1 MKTTKNEGFVLTQFS
16 SADRKAFKLII
27 ELLSPLV
34 ELQPLGRYSTMSA
47 DEVWLTLVEQA
58 SVMGSARPIERLAS
72 DCGKYR
78 KFKEAVSLSAV
89 TSQPNPTTYVS
100 QTLKEFSATRFYR
113 RAADKLVAI
122 LGSPNVFK
130 GGRFLLLE
138 GLSHKDD
145 ATQTRNDLIRRCPIF
160 HLKSASDFM
169 IGVGLSHDVIA
180 LDTRIIGI
188 FRDHFGYNL
197 TVNQIQSNPKYY
209 FSLEAALG
217 EICHEESIP
226 LALIDRLLSNFSNLS
241 IIELAV
247 RRPGLIDRLR

>member
-34 ELQPLGRYSTMSA
+34 ELQTLGRYSTMSA

-113 RAADKLVAI
+113 RAADKLVAYW
-122 LGSPNVFK
+122 
-130 GGRFLLLE
+130 GRRTCLKAE
-138 GLSHKDD
+138 GFCFW
-145 ATQTRNDLIRRCPIF
+145 RVYLIRTTL
-160 HLKSASDFM
+160 LKHEMISSDVVPFF
-169 IGVGLSHDVIA
+169 ISKVL
-180 LDTRIIGI
+180 
-188 FRDHFGYNL
+188 
-197 TVNQIQSNPKYY
+197 
-209 FSLEAALG
+209 
-217 EICHEESIP
+217 
-226 LALIDRLLSNFSNLS
+226 LIL
-241 IIELAV
+241 
-247 RRPGLIDRLR
+247 